1 MIGLIIESLKGASR
15 MFNRQHIQLSLQSLS
30 LVAGFM
36 VWVLISS
43 LISQITLDI
52 HLSKGE
58 ISLVTAI
65 PVILGSLLRIPL
77 GYLTNRFGA
86 RLMFMIS
93 FILLLFPVFW
103 ISIAD
108 SLFDLIA
115 GGFFLGIG
123 GAVFSIGVTSLPK
136 YYPKEKHGFVN
147 GIYGAGNIGTAITT
161 FAAPVIA
168 QAAGW
173 KATVQM
179 YMVLLAVFALLHVL
193 FGDRHEKKVNVS
205 IKAQIKTVYRN
216 QVLWFLSLFYF
227 ITFGAFVA
235 FTIYLPNFLVEHFG
249 LNPADAGLRT
259 AGFIAVSTLLRP
271 AGGFLAD
278 KMSPLRILMVVFAG
292 LTLSGII
299 LSFSPTIGLYTFGSL
314 TVAVCSGI
322 GNGTVLNWCLLFF
335 EASGDCQWYCVCH
348 GRIRRFFPSADIGEC
363 FSGHRPIRDR
373 LYGAI
378 GSGVSQLCPCH
389 MDVLAGKNE
398 STHGEKQP
406 EHQLTLGIHK
416 IVSFFLMGAK
426 QFTLQ

>member
-1 MIGLIIESLKGASR
+1 MI
-15 MFNRQHIQLSLQSLS
+15 NRQHIQLSLQSLS

-43 LISQITLDI
+43 LISQMTSDI

-77 GYLTNRFGA
+77 GYLTNRYGA

-136 YYPKEKHGFVN
+136 YYPKEKHGVVN
-147 GIYGAGNIGTAITT
+147 GIYGAGNIGTAVTT

-179 YMVLLAVFALLHVL
+179 YLVLLAVFALLHVL
-193 FGDRHEKKVNVS
+193 FGDRHEKKVKVS
-205 IKAQIKTVYRN
+205 IKTQMKAVYRN
-216 QVLWFLSLFYF
+216 HVLWMLSLFYF

-249 LNPADAGLRT
+249 LSPADAGLRT

-271 AGGFLAD
+271 VGGFLAD
-278 KMSPLRILMVVFAG
+278 KLSPLRILMFVFAG
-292 LTLSGII
+292 LTLSGVM
-299 LSFSPTIGLYTFGSL
+299 LSFSPTIGLYAFGSL

-322 GNGTVLNWCLLFF
+322 GNGTVFKLVPF
-335 EASGDCQWYCVCH
+335 Y
-348 GRIRRFFPSADIGEC
+348 
-363 FSGHRPIRDR
+363 FSK
-373 LYGAI
+373 
-378 GSGVSQLCPCH
+378 Q
-389 MDVLAGKNE
+389 AGIAN
-398 STHGEKQP
+398 G
-406 EHQLTLGIHK
+406 
-416 IVSFFLMGAK
+416 IVSAMGGLGG
-426 QFTLQ
+426 FSLR